1 MKKRRKSAAS
11 LLFLMFLGAALGL
24 AAFFLISRTAMGK
37 GPKEILAEYI
47 DCISQKKYKEM
58 YSMID
63 QEASGGIAEAAFI
76 ERYANIYEGIEAK
89 NIQLDILEADDRDG
103 ELTYSCAFDTLA
115 GTVRFENRAHFIKKD
130 FRYKLVWTDSMIFPE
145 LEPEDKVQASVQE
158 AKRGEILDRNGM
170 LLAGEGTAASVGL
183 VPGKMENAEETAG
196 RLCALLGMEKED
208 ILTKLSAQWVKED
221 SFVPIKTIPKVEEL
235 DLLAVN
241 ADGSAAKEQR
251 RQEEL
256 LEIPGVM
263 ITDMQVRSYPL
274 EEAAAHLIGY
284 VQAVTAEDLEEHAGE
299 GYTANSVIGRS
310 GMEGLFEKEL
320 KGKDGCRVVILSP
333 DGSEKKIIAQSP
345 VENGKTVRLTIDGE
359 LQRILYERFKEDKSC
374 SVALH
379 PYSGETLALVSTPS
393 YDNNAFILGMSG
405 EMWDSLNQD
414 EKRPLYNRF
423 RQAWCPGSTFK
434 PIVAAIGLDVGAI
447 DPLEDYGN
455 EGLSWQKDDSWGSY
469 YVTTLQAYDPVI
481 MENAIMYS
489 DNIYFAKAALKIG
502 AEKFAKS
509 LKSLGFDSQMPYEI
523 QMPVSQYSNAEQ
535 IESEVQLADSG
546 YGQGQILVNPLH
558 LAALYTA
565 FCNGGDALQPYLVYR
580 EEKKPETWIPQA
592 FSGESA
598 EKALHAMNRV
608 VNDAQGTGYKA
619 HREDVPLAG
628 KTGTAEIKESKED
641 TEGTELGWFAV
652 FTADPSV
659 EKPVLLVSMAEDVK
673 EIGGSG
679 YVIEKDKAALEEYW
693 KK

>member
-1 MKKRRKSAAS
+1 MKKGKKSAAS
-11 LLFLMFLGAALGL
+11 LLLWMFLGIALGL
-24 AAFFLISRTAMGK
+24 GAFFLISGTAMGK
-37 GPKEILAEYI
+37 GPEKILTEYMA
-47 DCISQKKYKEM
+47 CISQKKYKEM
-58 YSMID
+58 YGMID
-63 QEASGGIAEAAFI
+63 REASGNIEEAAFI
-76 ERYANIYEGIEAK
+76 ERNANIYEGIEAK
-89 NIQLDILEADDRDG
+89 NIQVDILEADDRNG

-115 GTVRFENRAHFIKKD
+115 GTVQFENRAYFVKKD
-130 FRYKLVWTDSMIFPE
+130 FRYKLVWEDSMIFPE
-145 LEPEDKVQASVQE
+145 LGSQDKVQAFVQE

-170 LLAGEGTAASVGL
+170 LLAGEGTASLVGL
-183 VPGKMENAEETAG
+183 VPAKMENSQDSAR
-196 RLCALLGMEKED
+196 RLCALLGMGEED
-208 ILTKLSAQWVKED
+208 ILSKLSAQWVKED
-221 SFVPIKTIPKVEEL
+221 SFVPIKTIPKVGEL
-235 DLLAVN
+235 DLLTVN
-241 ADGSAAKEQR
+241 ADGSAAEEQR

-263 ITDMQVRSYPL
+263 ITDTPVRTYPL

-299 GYTANSVIGRS
+299 GYAANSVIGRS

-320 KGKDGCRVVILSP
+320 KGKDGCQIVILSP
-333 DGSEKKIIAQSP
+333 DGSEKKVIAQSP
-345 VENGKTVRLTIDGE
+345 AEDGKTVRLTIDGN
-359 LQRILYERFKEDKSC
+359 LQRILYERFREDKSC

-393 YDNNAFILGMSG
+393 YDNNDFILGMSG
-405 EMWDSLNQD
+405 ETWDSLNQD

-423 RQAWCPGSTFK
+423 RQAWCPGSTLK
-434 PIVAAIGLDVGAI
+434 PIVAAIGLDAGAI

-469 YVTTLQAYDPVI
+469 YVTTLHAYDPVT

-502 AEKFAKS
+502 AERLAQS
-509 LKSLGFDSQMPYEI
+509 LKNLGFDSQMPYEI
-523 QMPVSQYSNAEQ
+523 QMPISQYSNTDR

-565 FCNGGDALQPYLVYR
+565 FCNGGNALRPYLVYR
-580 EEKKPETWIPQA
+580 EEKTPKVWIPQA
-592 FSGESA
+592 FSSESTG
-598 EKALHAMNRV
+598 KALHAMDRV
-608 VNDAQGTGYKA
+608 INDAQGTGYKA
-619 HREDVPLAG
+619 HRDDVPLAG
-628 KTGTAEIKESKED
+628 KTGTAEIKESIED

-652 FTADPSV
+652 FTTDPSV
-659 EKPVLLVSMAEDVK
+659 EKPILLVSMAEDVK

-679 YVIEKDKAALEEYW
+679 YVVEKDKAALEEYW